1 MSDAARNEQ
10 TKLLATGLNNIGVA
24 FVVIGVVTPI
34 TAASFGV
41 ASAPHFSW
49 STGGFS
55 VIWPT
60 LDRQT
65 RPAEPQAMNSGQIF
79 VTFVIPAFVLTA
91 AYLAML
97 ANERAVKRSERTPP
111 GE

>member
-49 STGGFS
+49 STGGFA
-55 VIWPT
+55 VIWFCT
-60 LDRQT
+60 GAGLHWIGRRVLRSL
-65 RPAEPQAMNSGQIF
+65 RP
-79 VTFVIPAFVLTA
+79 
-91 AYLAML
+91 
-97 ANERAVKRSERTPP
+97 
-111 GE
+111 